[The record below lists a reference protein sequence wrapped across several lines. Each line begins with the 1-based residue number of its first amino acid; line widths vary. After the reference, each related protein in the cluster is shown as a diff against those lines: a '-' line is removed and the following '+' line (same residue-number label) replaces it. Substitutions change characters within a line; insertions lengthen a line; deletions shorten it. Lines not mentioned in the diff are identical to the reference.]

1 MRFMQLDQGVVVRK
15 EMGPRCPQDCP
26 FAYWQSAG
34 HEWPSMCQM
43 PVRMRRLQS
52 LRRPYQ
58 APQTPLRRLA
68 ASRAADAVK
77 LAELQQ
83 RGRLDP
89 FQVSAS
95 IEADIF
101 SRQHETVLLYGLLQ
115 QTSQIL
121 LKNLWIGVGAAVCP
135 PLHNCSFVK

>member
-1 MRFMQLDQGVVVRK
+1 
-15 EMGPRCPQDCP
+15 
-26 FAYWQSAG
+26 
-34 HEWPSMCQM
+34 
-43 PVRMRRLQS
+43 
-52 LRRPYQ
+52 
-58 APQTPLRRLA
+58 
-68 ASRAADAVK
+68 VK

-83 RGRLDP
+83 QRDRLDP

-115 QTSQIL
+115 QTSQVL

-135 PLHNCSFVK
+135 TLHNCSFVK